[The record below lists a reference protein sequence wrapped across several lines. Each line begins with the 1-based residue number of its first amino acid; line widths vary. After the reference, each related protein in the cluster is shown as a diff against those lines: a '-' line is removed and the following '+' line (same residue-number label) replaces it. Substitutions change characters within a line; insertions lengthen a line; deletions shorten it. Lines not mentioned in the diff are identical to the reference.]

1 MGYYYYSAECSQLGF
16 NLGIFGMDEA
26 TRIIED
32 ALLPTPAL
40 LILTWNIW
48 MSETCFQQRMIA
60 ISTFIEDLE
69 PDIIMLQA
77 LLPHRVIFKTLADP
91 VLTILFMRRRSPP
104 FSTGALPTLA
114 GYHCTLRLASLT
126 KYR

>member
-1 MGYYYYSAECSQLGF
+1 ME
-16 NLGIFGMDEA
+16 EA

-32 ALLPTPAL
+32 ALPPTPAL

-69 PDIIMLQA
+69 PDVLMLQA
-77 LLPHRVIFKTLADP
+77 FLPHHVIFKNA
-91 VLTILFMRRRSPP
+91 R
-104 FSTGALPTLA
+104 
-114 GYHCTLRLASLT
+114 
-126 KYR
+126 